1 MIAKVQFRVRSQI
14 ICLLIF
20 TCRNFLSI
28 PDFHVSANNSSFHM
42 DSVMF
47 TRASVYS
54 KFHGNSLDEGYEKRT
69 NDYCD
74 TKLLELPIS
83 NSHPSSIVIVSR
95 LDWSHQPLVDS
106 KLDHH
111 SPDVISWNSIEA
123 YHIWPCRLVLLY
135 RFCLIC
141 RRLLQLIN
149 TDVQSDQH
157 ERIQGAEGGTGGSRK
172 NHKNIGFLCN
182 TGPGPLKNHKS
193 T

>member
-1 MIAKVQFRVRSQI
+1 MVTRV
-14 ICLLIF
+14 
-20 TCRNFLSI
+20 
-28 PDFHVSANNSSFHM
+28 
-42 DSVMF
+42 
-47 TRASVYS
+47 SVYS
-54 KFHGNSLDEGYEKRT
+54 NFHGNSLDEGYEKRT
-69 NDYCD
+69 SDYSH
-74 TKLLELPIS
+74 TKLLELSIS

-123 YHIWPCRLVLLY
+123 YHQRPCRLVLLY

-157 ERIQGAEGGTGGSRK
+157 ERIQGGGGGTGSPRK
-172 NHKNIGFLCN
+172 KQKNIGFLCN
-182 TGPGPLKNHKS
+182 IGPDPLKNHKAAKPAFNVGPS
-193 T
+193 SARQRNAI